1 MTSGL
6 FLFLFSL
13 HRCQLF
19 FPSPSFSL
27 ISFKCTIISLW
38 RIICVHASATS
49 IILSVD
55 ILTLNEKQESHSLCQ
70 NSRLHCCHLSLSL
83 SPVLHFAICIWV
95 CTLYLLTANTQHC
108 EEKLLPWQ
116 SIPQLATSYIF
127 TEHDDEHDIAWPL
140 NKKSCYWLYEYNIK
154 KQGFHGD
161 FFQLW
166 ECKLTHCACS
176 SLQMQRKFGL
186 CSRPP

>member
-1 MTSGL
+1 MTSSL

-19 FPSPSFSL
+19 LPSPSFSL

-83 SPVLHFAICIWV
+83 PPVLPFFHLHMSLYSVLTDCQHSTLWRETVAMAINSP
-95 CTLYLLTANTQHC
+95 TGYLL
-108 EEKLLPWQ
+108 
-116 SIPQLATSYIF
+116 YIYR
-127 TEHDDEHDIAWPL
+127 TYDIAWPL
-140 NKKSCYWLYEYNIK
+140 NKKSCYWLYEYNVTSFSSENANEHIVHAVPYK
-154 KQGFHGD
+154 
-161 FFQLW
+161 
-166 ECKLTHCACS
+166 CKINLVYV
-176 SLQMQRKFGL
+176 L
-186 CSRPP
+186 CLLRCRLLSWF